1 MPAQAMTGRAED
13 EQTGEARFDYSA
25 EAEFFP
31 GRNRKSKKRPAEY
44 RRFAHAADAIR
55 FAIEELTPEFLPGA
69 CLEVDEARFDGGE
82 IRRLY
87 DSTDYPLDRR
97 RDAFAQ

>member
-1 MPAQAMTGRAED
+1 MPAQAIAGHAED

-55 FAIEELTPEFLPGA
+55 FAIEELTPEFLLGA
-69 CLEVDEARFDGGE
+69 CLEVDEARFDGGG

-87 DSTDYPLDRR
+87 DSMDYPLDRR
-97 RDAFAQ
+97 RDAFTQ